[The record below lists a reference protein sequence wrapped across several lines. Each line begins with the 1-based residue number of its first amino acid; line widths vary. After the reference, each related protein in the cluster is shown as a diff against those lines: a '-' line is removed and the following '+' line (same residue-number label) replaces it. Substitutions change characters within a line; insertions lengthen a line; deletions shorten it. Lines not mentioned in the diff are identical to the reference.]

1 MFIKRHT
8 VRKDGKVHAYYSL
21 CESVRVARNRT
32 VQRRLLNLGELNS
45 TQLDRWQ
52 RSVEVVEESGH
63 SRQMRLF
70 TDRDGG
76 APKVRAQ
83 ASEEAFAE
91 VLLSSLQVRRPRRFG
106 DAWLGCR
113 LWEELEMDQF
123 WNRRLEE
130 HRGPYPWAK
139 VLELLAV
146 NRLCS
151 PGSELFVHERWF
163 GSTAMDFLLDSDAGV
178 AAKDR
183 LYRALDKA
191 LPHKEAL
198 MKHLQERWASLF
210 HADCQVLLY
219 DLTSTYFEGE
229 AEGVPKA
236 RRGYSRDHR
245 PDCLQVV
252 VALVVSAEGFP
263 LCYEVFHGNTR
274 DETTLEEIVETVE
287 QKYGYKGRLW
297 VFDRGIVSEEN
308 LEHLRKRG
316 ASYLVGTPRKRL
328 RDFEQELLY
337 GEWQEIAGRPGVQVQ
352 TVQRGGEVFVLA
364 RSHNRA
370 AKETAIRKRPLVGLQ
385 GSLRRLALLLS
396 KGRLKSARKADRRL
410 GRLEERYSSVWPYLE
425 HAEIVE
431 TSDGLRLQ
439 WRWSKERLR
448 HIRLRD
454 GAYLLRSNLEPLDP
468 DLLWR
473 QYIQLTDVEEAFR
486 CLKSELSIRPIWH
499 RTQARVEAH
508 IMIAF
513 LGYCLWVLLKQKL
526 KQIAG
531 SLTPARALESLHQ
544 ILMVEVWF
552 DLRDGRK
559 LCLPRITQP
568 EKEQALILH
577 HLGWSL
583 PEQPPPRVYAQQLS
597 PVCSDNLTPA

>member
-8 VRKDGKVHAYYSL
+8 IRKDGKVHSYYSL

-76 APKVRAQ
+76 APSSPHAP
-83 ASEEAFAE
+83 EGDYAE
-91 VLLSSLQVRRPRRFG
+91 VLLSTLAVRRPRRFG
-106 DAWLGCR
+106 DCWLGCR
-113 LWEELEMDQF
+113 LWEELELDKF
-123 WNRRLEE
+123 WESTLQE
-130 HRGPYPWAK
+130 HRGPYSWAR

-146 NRLCS
+146 NRLCA

-163 GSTAMDFLLDSDAGV
+163 GTTAMDFLLDSDGGV
-178 AAKDR
+178 AGKDR

-191 LPHKEAL
+191 VPHKDAL
-198 MKHLQERWASLF
+198 MKHLQQRWSTLF
-210 HADCQVLLY
+210 QADCQILLY

-229 AEGVPKA
+229 AAAVPKA
-236 RRGYSRDHR
+236 KRGYSRDHR

-263 LCYEVFHGNTR
+263 LCYEVFDGNTQ
-274 DETTLEEIVETVE
+274 DGTTLDEILQTME

-308 LEHLRKRG
+308 LQNLRQRG

-328 RDFEQELLY
+328 REFEKELLH
-337 GEWQEIAGRPGVQVQ
+337 GEWQEISHRPGVQVQ
-352 TVQRGGEVFVLA
+352 TIQRDGEVFVLA
-364 RSHNRA
+364 RSRDRA
-370 AKETAIRKRPLVGLQ
+370 KKETAMRKRPLVALHR
-385 GSLRRLALLLS
+385 SLGKLALLIQN
-396 KGRLKSARKADRRL
+396 GRLKKNGKADRRL
-410 GRLEERYSSVWPYLE
+410 GRLEERFSGVWTYLE
-425 HAEIVE
+425 YAEIVE
-431 TSDGLRLQ
+431 RGGKAKLV
-439 WRWSKERLR
+439 WKWNKERLR
-448 HIRLRD
+448 NIRLRD
-454 GAYLLRSNLEPLDP
+454 GAYLLRSNLEPLHP
-468 DLLWR
+468 ESLWR

-486 CLKSELSIRPIWH
+486 CLKSELSIRPVWH
-499 RTQARVEAH
+499 HTAARVEAH

-526 KQIAG
+526 KLVAG
-531 SLTPARALESLHQ
+531 SITPARALESLHE
-544 ILMVEVWF
+544 IMMVEVWF
-552 DLRDGRK
+552 QLRDGRS

-568 EKEQALILH
+568 EKEQSLLLH
-577 HLGWSL
+577 HLGWNL
-583 PEQPPPRVYAQQLS
+583 PEQPPPRIYTQQITS
-597 PVCSDNLTPA
+597 RCVDNLTPL

>member
-1 MFIKRHT
+1 LHDTGAVFIKRHT

-21 CESVRVARNRT
+21 CESVRVARTRT

-45 TQLDRWQ
+45 TQLERWQ
-52 RSVEVVEESGH
+52 RSVDVVEENGQ

-76 APKVRAQ
+76 APNS
-83 ASEEAFAE
+83 ASRVPADEFGE
-91 VLLSSLQVRRPRRFG
+91 VVLSTLEVRRPRVFG
-106 DAWLGCR
+106 DCWLGCR
-113 LWEELEMDQF
+113 LWEELELDKF
-123 WNRRLEE
+123 WENALED
-130 HRGPYPWAK
+130 HRGPCSWAK

-146 NRLCS
+146 NRICD

-163 GSTAMDFLLDSDAGV
+163 GGTAMDFLLDADAAI

-198 MKHLQERWASLF
+198 MKHLQNRWTTLF

-229 AEGVPKA
+229 AASVSKA

-263 LCYEVFHGNTR
+263 LCYEVFDGNTR
-274 DETTLEEIVETVE
+274 DESTLDEILHKVED
-287 QKYGYKGRLW
+287 KYGYKGRLW

-308 LEHLRKRG
+308 LETLRQRG
-316 ASYLVGTPRKRL
+316 ASYLVGTPRRLL
-328 RDFEQELLY
+328 RDFEKELLH
-337 GEWQEIAGRPGVQVQ
+337 GEWQEIEGRPGIQAQ
-352 TVQRGGEVFVLA
+352 TIQRGGEVFLLA
-364 RSHNRA
+364 RSADRA
-370 AKETAIRKRPLVGLQ
+370 RKESAIRKRPLLGLHR
-385 GSLRRLALLLS
+385 SLRRLELLLN
-396 KGRLKSARKADRRL
+396 KGRLKNARKADRRL
-410 GRLEERYSSVWPYLE
+410 GRLEERYASAWPYLQS
-425 HAEIVE
+425 AEITE
-431 TSDGLRLQ
+431 ENGHPRLV
-439 WRWSKERLR
+439 WKWSKERLR
-448 HIRLRD
+448 HLRLRD
-454 GAYLLRSNLEPLDP
+454 GAYLLRSNLEPLEP

-499 RTQARVEAH
+499 RTEARVQAH
-508 IMIAF
+508 IMVAF
-513 LGYCLWVLLKQKL
+513 LAYCLWVLLKQKL
-526 KQIAG
+526 KTVAG
-531 SLTPARALESLHQ
+531 SLTPARALESLHG

-568 EKEQALILH
+568 EKEQALLLH
-577 HLGWSL
+577 HLRWPL
-583 PEQPPPRVYAQQLS
+583 PDQPPPRIFNHQIAS
-597 PVCSDNLTPA
+597 TM

>member
-21 CESVRVARNRT
+21 CESVRVGRNRT
-32 VQRRLLNLGELNS
+32 IQRRLLNLGELNS

-52 RSVEVVEESGH
+52 RSVHVLEESGH

-76 APKVRAQ
+76 APGVHQCAPG
-83 ASEEAFAE
+83 EDFAE
-91 VLLSSLQVRRPRRFG
+91 VILASMEVRRPRQFG
-106 DAWLGCR
+106 DCWLGCR
-113 LWEELEMDQF
+113 LWEELELDQF
-123 WNRRLEE
+123 WQEALQD
-130 HRGPYPWAK
+130 HRGPYSWAK
-139 VLELLAV
+139 VLELLTV

-163 GSTAMDFLLDSDAGV
+163 NRTALDFLLDSDGGV
-178 AAKDR
+178 AGKDR

-198 MKHLQERWASLF
+198 MKHLQNRWRTLF
-210 HADCQVLLY
+210 QADCQILLY

-229 AEGVPKA
+229 AEDVEKA

-252 VALVVSAEGFP
+252 VALVVSSEGFP
-263 LCYEVFHGNTR
+263 LCYEIFDGNTK
-274 DETTLEEIVETVE
+274 DDTTLEEILERME

-297 VFDRGIVSEEN
+297 VFDRGIVNEEN
-308 LEHLRKRG
+308 LENLRRRG

-328 RDFEQELLY
+328 REFEKELLH
-337 GEWQEIAGRPGVQVQ
+337 GDWQEIVGRPGIRVQ
-352 TVQRGGEVFVLA
+352 TIQRGGEVFVLA
-364 RSHNRA
+364 RSCDRA
-370 AKETAIRKRPLVGLQ
+370 SKETAIRKRPLVALQ
-385 GSLRRLALLLS
+385 RSLRRLALLLS
-396 KGRLKSARKADRRL
+396 KGRLKSMRKAYRRL
-410 GRLEERYSSVWPYLE
+410 GRLEERYATVWPYLE
-425 HAEIVE
+425 YAEILE
-431 TSDGLRLQ
+431 QGGGLMLL
-439 WRWSKERLR
+439 WKWSKERLR
-448 HIRLRD
+448 HLRLRD
-454 GAYLLRSNLEPLDP
+454 GAYLLRSNLEPLEP

-473 QYIQLTDVEEAFR
+473 QYIQLTDVEAAFR

-499 RTQARVEAH
+499 HSQPRVEAH
-508 IMIAF
+508 IMVAF

-526 KQIAG
+526 KQAAG
-531 SLTPARALESLHQ
+531 SLTPSRTLESLHE

-552 DLRDGRK
+552 GLRDGRR

-583 PEQPPPRVYAQQLS
+583 PEQPPPRIYPKQVSSHL
-597 PVCSDNLTPA
+597 

>member
-1 MFIKRHT
+1 VFIKRHT

-76 APKVRAQ
+76 APKVAARPA
-83 ASEEAFAE
+83 EDEFAE
-91 VLLSSLQVRRPRRFG
+91 VILSTLQVRRPRRFG
-106 DAWLGCR
+106 DCWLGCR
-113 LWEELEMDQF
+113 LWEELELDQF
-123 WNRRLEE
+123 WDKMLED
-130 HRGPYPWAK
+130 HRGPYSWTK

-163 GSTAMDFLLDSDAGV
+163 GRTSMDFLLDTDSGV
-178 AAKDR
+178 AGLDR

-198 MKHLQERWASLF
+198 MKHLQNRWRTLF

-229 AEGVPKA
+229 AEDVPKA

-263 LCYEVFHGNTR
+263 LCYEIFDGHTR
-274 DETTLEEIVETVE
+274 DETTLEEIVGKVE

-308 LEHLRKRG
+308 LENLRNRG

-328 RDFEQELLY
+328 RDFEKELLH
-337 GEWQEIAGRPGVQVQ
+337 GEWEEIAGRPGVQVQ
-352 TVQRGGEVFVLA
+352 TIQRGGEVFVLA
-364 RSHNRA
+364 RSHDRA
-370 AKETAIRKRPLVGLQ
+370 AKETAIRKRPLIALQ
-385 GSLRRLALLLS
+385 RSLRRLALLLS
-396 KGRLKSARKADRRL
+396 KGRLKSPRKAYRRL
-410 GRLEERYSSVWPYLE
+410 GRLEERYASVWPYLQE
-425 HAEIVE
+425 VEIVE
-431 TSDGLRLQ
+431 QAGRLRLI
-439 WRWSKERLR
+439 WKWSKERLR
-448 HIRLRD
+448 NIRLRD

-499 RTQARVEAH
+499 HTEKRVEAH

-526 KQIAG
+526 KKIAG
-531 SLTPARALESLHQ
+531 SLTPARTLESLHD
-544 ILMVEVWF
+544 IMMVDVWF
-552 DLRDGRK
+552 DLRDGRR

-577 HLGWSL
+577 HLGWNL
-583 PEQPPPRVYAQQLS
+583 PDQPPPRIYAQQITQ
-597 PVCSDNLTPA
+597 NL